1 MVGIFCKLLR
11 CDGTLE
17 EAAMAIGLRWANV
30 DVLFVEFLLICL
42 ALAHHEIAVGRQLAV
57 L

>member
-1 MVGIFCKLLR
+1 MLLR

-30 DVLFVEFLLICL
+30 DVWFVEFLLICL

-57 L
+57 LKG